1 MIEGVTPNTLINL
14 KAALYDQHQQSKKN
28 RKVTRIERSSLASSA
43 DAAMEGR
50 NEGVEKRI
58 QQDLQSLK
66 TEEYHQSMLYSQE
79 ALRKKAEIYRKMM
92 KGELSDFEEENQLI
106 DFEMKRFK
114 RETKKDADY
123 DVNNVPSLLLKETE
137 HVPLSSSNSNSD
149 TSNTSYYS
157 FKGNTRINN
166 SRMGDGTEL
175 ARELVRKVRKQRKM
189 KIQKRIAKI
198 KKRAL
203 TNQKDATQQ

>member
-1 MIEGVTPNTLINL
+1 
-14 KAALYDQHQQSKKN
+14 
-28 RKVTRIERSSLASSA
+28 
-43 DAAMEGR
+43 
-50 NEGVEKRI
+50 
-58 QQDLQSLK
+58 
-66 TEEYHQSMLYSQE
+66 
-79 ALRKKAEIYRKMM
+79 M